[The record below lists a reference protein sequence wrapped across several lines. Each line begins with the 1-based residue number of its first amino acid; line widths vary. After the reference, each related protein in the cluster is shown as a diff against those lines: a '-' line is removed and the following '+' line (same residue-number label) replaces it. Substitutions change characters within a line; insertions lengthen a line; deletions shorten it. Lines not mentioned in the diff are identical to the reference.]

1 MNLNV
6 RKRNHLR
13 YEQIIVFGYLL
24 IILAGG
30 LLLCLPIASRSG
42 NWTPFLNALFTAT
55 SATCV
60 TGLVVYD
67 TYTYWTL
74 FGQLVILCL
83 IQIGG
88 LGFMTV
94 ITLLSMFLKRNIGL
108 HERKLLMLSAGSPVI
123 SGVVRLIRRIAIGTL
138 VIEATGTLILAT
150 QFCPTMGFV
159 TGLYNALFHSVSAFC
174 NAGFDIM
181 GKFGA
186 FSSLTTYQQ
195 NPLVLLTIAALI
207 VIGGIGFFV
216 WNDIAIHKLNF
227 RKYQLHSKL
236 ALSVTA
242 ILIVLGAILFF
253 FFESG
258 FSFKDLSFSE
268 KITASIF
275 QSITPR
281 TAGFN
286 SVAMEALSESG
297 HLLTMILMF
306 IGGSP
311 GSTAGGIKVTT
322 FAVLLLG
329 AVASSRHNSHINAF
343 KRRLDEGIVKQA
355 SAIFFLYLT
364 LVLTAT
370 ILICAVQSF
379 EMEDVLFETISAIG
393 TVGLSRG
400 ITTAL
405 NSFSRIILILLMFAG
420 RVGGLTLA
428 LLLAEKRNHAI
439 LNRPVEK
446 ILIG

>member
-1 MNLNV
+1 MNLNI

-67 TYTYWTL
+67 TYTYWPL

-258 FSFKDLSFSE
+258 FSFKDLS
-268 KITASIF
+268 
-275 QSITPR
+275 
-281 TAGFN
+281 N
-286 SVAMEALSESG
+286 
-297 HLLTMILMF
+297 
-306 IGGSP
+306 
-311 GSTAGGIKVTT
+311 
-322 FAVLLLG
+322 
-329 AVASSRHNSHINAF
+329 
-343 KRRLDEGIVKQA
+343 
-355 SAIFFLYLT
+355 
-364 LVLTAT
+364 
-370 ILICAVQSF
+370 
-379 EMEDVLFETISAIG
+379 
-393 TVGLSRG
+393 
-400 ITTAL
+400 
-405 NSFSRIILILLMFAG
+405 
-420 RVGGLTLA
+420 
-428 LLLAEKRNHAI
+428 
-439 LNRPVEK
+439 
-446 ILIG
+446 